1 MENCLTYLGS
11 SFCPNGLDNPH
22 SLPHVCEGT
31 GRKSYIPESG
41 RFRVGEWN
49 TVPFLLK
56 AFLDGP
62 GALQVEGWRWDKVK
76 ADMQTVL
83 AQFVDYMRRVQ
94 NSRHRLKE
102 LLP

>member
-1 MENCLTYLGS
+1 MENCLTYLWF

-49 TVPFLLK
+49 TAPFLLEV
-56 AFLDGP
+56 FFGWTRCITS
-62 GALQVEGWRWDKVK
+62 GRVEIG
-76 ADMQTVL
+76 
-83 AQFVDYMRRVQ
+83 
-94 NSRHRLKE
+94 
-102 LLP
+102 